1 MATLQAWVQ
10 HTGMKEWLEGED
22 LSEEMRRENPFLR
35 QEVGAE
41 GPGSSLRQRGGL
53 TRALLPRTSRFW
65 AGWRRSC
72 PR

>member
-22 LSEEMRRENPFLR
+22 LAEEMRRENPFLR
-35 QEVGAE
+35 QEVNILGWWGWACRETGAAE
-41 GPGSSLRQRGGL
+41 
-53 TRALLPRTSRFW
+53 LLLTSRFW
-65 AGWRRSC
+65 AGWPRSC